1 MRASLLAYLS
11 LCVVACGGGGGD
23 PIEGFYPELPEP
35 TGEAQM
41 VFAGEI
47 TQANA
52 GELVTGPAATGMV
65 GDLFM
70 RNDRASF
77 VISAPTR
84 VIGVI
89 PQGGNIIDAALRD
102 ATGQI
107 APDHFGEL
115 GLLYV
120 LGRTCEHESIE
131 VIRDGTGGGIAAMRA
146 RGHTANDDFINIK
159 GIGLF
164 TVEPA
169 VDPDIDDGVECAT
182 TYVLAPGSTS
192 LQVYFTLYNP
202 TDTDV
207 NGPMGTISDS
217 GGAVEPWGS
226 PRGFERLTLSV
237 DVLSKALPLE
247 YAVTQGPGIAYG
259 ILPRAPQPT
268 VGSSYLIAG
277 VSLYLFGAS
286 SLLDILNSEKDYL
299 HLQAKNGYLQ
309 QVDFALGRDAEDID
323 LIYRSG
329 KGESLSQVS
338 GSVAWAGGGT
348 PGGARVGVY
357 RDDNGNGAIDDTVG
371 DTAGDAIIS
380 YMDVEADGTFGGS
393 VPAGN
398 LLLRAEVKNLGR
410 SMAIPA
416 GAQVNLTIPD
426 PVRLDFNIV
435 DDTTGNP
442 IPGRLLVVGDHPS
455 FPDRRVFEVY
465 DRLDGIVEQLHAIRG
480 SSTLGA
486 DPDPALVLPAGGTY
500 RVYASRGTEWSVA
513 SQPFAGTAD
522 GEITLR
528 LRQVAPAVGYLSTEW
543 HVHQIGS
550 MDSPVP
556 SDERVRSAVSAGI
569 EMFSVTDHDYVDDLQ
584 PLAEQMEVADLVRI
598 IPGIEVTPFSYGH
611 FNAFPIQQDP
621 TSPNKGAI
629 DWAKGS
635 IAGFAMTPREI
646 YDAMRGR
653 GAQLVQINH
662 PRAPSGFYEL
672 QSYFD
677 RAKLT
682 FDYTNRT
689 IFGDFENASVPND
702 YLRLPGESLWD
713 DTFNQ
718 LEVWNGFDLADSDGD
733 GIREFKRLDK
743 VMIDWFNMLSL
754 GKVVTP
760 AGNSDTHTAVID
772 PLGMPRTYVRVPD
785 DSAAAIA
792 DGSSVDD
799 ALATLAGTAP
809 RDIVVSDGPMIEV
822 TASAAPAI
830 GQTVAAAGGTV
841 TLDIVITA
849 PDWAEIDTLEV
860 FANQTPDV
868 PTGNARTVLTPL
880 KCWTSRSLAGLDPN
894 DPCLAAA
901 LAPESMTISLVNVSG
916 PAFRRYEGTV
926 TVSIDAAD
934 IMTRAGATGTDAWLV
949 FRVRGDRGIFPL
961 LTQGTIDATT
971 LPVLLTGDM
980 TQIATAL
987 QHKGYG
993 AMAFTAPIFVDFDG
1007 GGYRAPFAP

>member
-1 MRASLLAYLS
+1 VFLA
-11 LCVVACGGGGGD
+11 ACGGGGD
-23 PIEGFYPELPEP
+23 PIEGYYPDLPEP
-35 TGEAQM
+35 TGEAQA
-41 VFAGEI
+41 VFVGEI

-77 VISAPTR
+77 IISAPTR
-84 VIGVI
+84 VISVI
-89 PQGGNIIDAALRD
+89 PQGGNVIDAVLRD
-102 ATGQI
+102 ATGPI
-107 APDHFGEL
+107 SEDHFGEL

-120 LGRTCEHESIE
+120 LGRTCQHETVE
-131 VIRDGTGGGIAAMRA
+131 VIRDGAGGGIAALRA
-146 RGHTANDDFINIK
+146 HGHSANDDFINIK

-169 VDPDIDDGVECAT
+169 VDPDIEDGVECAT
-182 TYVLAPGSTS
+182 TYVLAPGATT

-202 TDTDV
+202 TDDDV

-217 GGAVEPWGS
+217 GGSVEPWGS

-237 DVLSKALPLE
+237 DVLSEKLPLD

-259 ILPRAPQPT
+259 ILPRTPQPM

-277 VSLYLFGAS
+277 VSLYIFGTD

-299 HLQAKNGYLQ
+299 HLPAKKGYLQ

-323 LIYRSG
+323 VIYRSG
-329 KGESLSQVS
+329 KGETLSQVS

-348 PGGARVGVY
+348 PPGSRVGVY

-371 DTAGDAIIS
+371 DTPGDAIIS
-380 YMDVEADGTFGGS
+380 YMDVAADGTFAGS

-410 SMAIPA
+410 SSAVAA

-435 DDTTGNP
+435 DDATGNP
-442 IPGRLLVVGDHPS
+442 IPGRLLVVGDHPA

-465 DRLDGIVEQLHAIRG
+465 DRLGGIVDQLHAIRG

-486 DPDPALVLPAGGTY
+486 DPDPPILLPAGGPY

-522 GEITLR
+522 GEITLS
-528 LRQVAPAVGYLSTEW
+528 LRQVAPATGYLSTEW
-543 HVHQIGS
+543 HVHQVGS
-550 MDSPVP
+550 FDSPVP

-569 EMFSVTDHDYVDDLQ
+569 EMFSVTDHDYVDNLQ

-598 IPGIEVTPFSYGH
+598 LPGIEVTPFTYGH
-611 FNAFPIQQDP
+611 FNAFPMQQDP
-621 TSPNKGAI
+621 MSPNKGAI
-629 DWAKGS
+629 DWAQGS
-635 IAGFAMTPREI
+635 MAGFAMTPREI
-646 YDAMRGR
+646 YDTMRSR
-653 GAQLVQINH
+653 GAEIIQINH

-672 QSYFD
+672 MSYFD
-677 RAKLT
+677 RANLVY
-682 FDYTNRT
+682 DYTNRS
-689 IFGDFENASVPND
+689 IYGDFMNASVPND

-713 DTFNQ
+713 DTFNS
-718 LEVWNGFDLADSDGD
+718 LEIWNGFDQVDSDDD

-743 VMIDWFNMLSL
+743 VLIDWFNMLSL

-760 AGNSDTHTAVID
+760 AGNSDTHSSVID

-785 DSAAAIA
+785 DSSAALQ
-792 DGSSVDD
+792 DGSSVDPV
-799 ALATLAGTAP
+799 LAVLSGGVE
-809 RDIVVSDGPMIEV
+809 RDIVVTDGPMIEV
-822 TASAAPAI
+822 TANAAPAI
-830 GQTVAAAGGTV
+830 GHVVAATGGTV
-841 TLDIVITA
+841 TLEVTLTA
-849 PDWAEIDTLEV
+849 ADWAEFDTLEV
-860 FANQTPDV
+860 FANQTPDI
-868 PTGNARTVLTPL
+868 PTGSARTALVPL

-894 DPCLAAA
+894 DACLAAP
-901 LAPESMTISLVNVSG
+901 LAPEAMIVQLVNAG
-916 PAFRRYEGTV
+916 GAGFRRYEATV
-926 TVSIDAAD
+926 TVTIDAAD
-934 IMTRAGATGTDAWLV
+934 IMTRTGATGTDAWLV
-949 FRVRGDRGIFPL
+949 LRVRGDRGIFPL

-971 LPVLLTGDM
+971 LPVLLAGDM
-980 TQIATAL
+980 TEIATAL